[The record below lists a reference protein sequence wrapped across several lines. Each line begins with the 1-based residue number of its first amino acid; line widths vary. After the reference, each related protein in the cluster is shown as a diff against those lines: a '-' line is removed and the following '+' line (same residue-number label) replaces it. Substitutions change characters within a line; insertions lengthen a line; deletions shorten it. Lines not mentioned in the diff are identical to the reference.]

1 MNPIVSPIRCVIFY
15 FLDSM
20 GLINEVTSHYS
31 GLQSKTDEKSY
42 SIVYLFSLL
51 NDEGFFIGRVL
62 IAYQNG
68 LVILW
73 DVSEDQIVFVGGGK
87 DLQLKDGVVKSTNEV
102 SIDSPEETLEHQL
115 GDKEISA
122 LCWASSNG
130 SILAVGYIDGD
141 ILFWNT
147 SSSSTIKGQQ
157 ALSPSNNVVKLRLSS
172 AERRLPV
179 IVLQWSKDYKS
190 HNDCDGQLFIYGG
203 DEIGSEEVLTV
214 CTVVTEK
221 FMAIFRKFYISQ
233 NGALS
238 ENIVTCLEIVKYF
251 SPFNDRVSFVYQ
263 LMFKKRTFSHFVHQ
277 QLYIPEFVLFIYC
290 H

>member
-1 MNPIVSPIRCVIFY
+1 
-15 FLDSM
+15 M